1 MPWDPLKDY
10 AMMNANTQHFMSLW
24 HSLKP
29 VVCKIHGYGMSSLVP
44 WA

>member
-29 VVCKIHGYGMSSLVP
+29 VVCKVQGYGT
-44 WA
+44 